1 MSVKEQLALAIQLR
15 NKGKLEQSKQLLLKL
30 IHLYPNDSEIYFHC
44 GQVHD
49 SMGLEKEAVEFYEK
63 AIRLGLKEESLKDA
77 FVCLGS
83 TYRVLGEYDKSLEV
97 LTKARQQF
105 PDYRPVQIF
114 LALTLYSLKRYS
126 EAMEIMLKNLI
137 DTTDDEGLHNYQRAL
152 KYYAGHLQ

>member
-1 MSVKEQLALAIQLR
+1 MSVPLALAIKLR
-15 NKGKLEQSKQLLLKL
+15 NEGHLEQSRELLLDLVKR
-30 IHLYPNDSEIYFHC
+30 YPNDGEIHFYC

-63 AIRLGLKEESLKDA
+63 AVRLGLKEESLKDA

-83 TYRVLGEYDKSLEV
+83 TYRVLGKYDESLEV
-97 LTKARQQF
+97 LTKAQQQF

-126 EAMEIMLKNLI
+126 EAMEIVLKNLI
-137 DTTDDEGLHNYQRAL
+137 DTTDDEELHSYRRAL
-152 KYYAGHLQ
+152 KYYADHLE